1 MRKVAVLGVGCTKVG
16 EHWGTSLKD
25 LFTEAA
31 LAALNDAGSEK
42 VEALYVGNMFSGY
55 AQQQEHLGALLAD
68 SIGMSG
74 ISAAKIEGA
83 CGSGGAAVHAG
94 YLAVAS
100 GMYDYVLVGGVEK
113 MTDVSTA
120 QVTTALMMAENRDYI
135 GFTGIT
141 FVGLNALL
149 HRLYTKTYGAKLEE
163 IAAFAVNDH
172 NNAVNNPYAQ
182 YPFPLKIE
190 RVLESPIVADPI
202 RLFECCGVGD
212 GAAAIVL
219 CPLDNAKA
227 LAKGAVELAAST
239 VATNV
244 LSLNER
250 DDLLVFDATRK
261 AANKAYEI
269 AGLKPEDVDV
279 LEVHDAFTI
288 TGVLALEGLGFAKKG
303 EGAKFVSEGNI
314 ALGGKIPTNTLG
326 GLKARGHPIGATGVY
341 QVIEV
346 AKQLR
351 GDAGKNQINGAEV
364 GLTQNVGGVDS
375 TAAVHVLRRCR

>member
-1 MRKVAVLGVGCTKVG
+1 
-16 EHWGTSLKD
+16 
-25 LFTEAA
+25 
-31 LAALNDAGSEK
+31 
-42 VEALYVGNMFSGY
+42 
-55 AQQQEHLGALLAD
+55 
-68 SIGMSG
+68 
-74 ISAAKIEGA
+74 
-83 CGSGGAAVHAG
+83 
-94 YLAVAS
+94 
-100 GMYDYVLVGGVEK
+100 
-113 MTDVSTA
+113 
-120 QVTTALMMAENRDYI
+120 
-135 GFTGIT
+135 
-141 FVGLNALL
+141 
-149 HRLYTKTYGAKLEE
+149 
-163 IAAFAVNDH
+163 
-172 NNAVNNPYAQ
+172 
-182 YPFPLKIE
+182 
-190 RVLESPIVADPI
+190 
-202 RLFECCGVGD
+202 
-212 GAAAIVL
+212 
-219 CPLDNAKA
+219 
-227 LAKGAVELAAST
+227 
-239 VATNV
+239 
-244 LSLNER
+244 
-250 DDLLVFDATRK
+250 VFDATRK